1 MLKTLSVRNYALIDE
16 LKLNFGDGLNII
28 TGETGAGKSVL
39 MGALGLLLGDRAD
52 SSALLDKTKKC
63 IVEGIFLANKKIKS
77 FLESAG
83 LDTEDELI
91 IHREINKDGKSRSFI
106 NDTPVNLSLLKELGD
121 ELVDIHSQHETL
133 LLNKTN
139 FQLSVVDAFAE
150 HQSLLE
156 DFRLLFKKYKQ
167 LKSELALLVEKEK
180 QAATE
185 QDYLQ
190 FQFNELDEA
199 GLQSDEQQKL
209 EDEQSSLSHAE
220 EIRTVINQFS
230 ALVAESDSNL
240 LAGLSSASSILSG
253 VSKYTCHFES
263 LSERLKASLIELK
276 DIHSEVEDEADKISV
291 NPRRLEE
298 INSRLDLIYRLEQKH
313 RVNTIADLIVLRD
326 TLGEKLLLFSSLNN
340 QIESLKKEVDEILAK
355 VKATAGKISEN
366 RQKAIPSIESKI
378 KKLLAEVS
386 MPDAVLKVQLTG
398 LADDDMNQYGADK
411 IQFLFS
417 ANKGVQYSDISKVAS
432 GGELSRLML
441 CIKSSVAKLVDMP
454 TIVFDEIDT
463 GVSGETG
470 FRIGK
475 VMMDLSKSRQ
485 LIAITH
491 LPQIAGRGEDHF
503 FVYKEVTGKK
513 TFTRVKK
520 LSKDE
525 RVVEV
530 AKMLSG
536 DKPTAVALENA
547 KELLKH

>member
-1 MLKTLSVRNYALIDE
+1 
-16 LKLNFGDGLNII
+16 
-28 TGETGAGKSVL
+28 L